1 MKSEKDIKIFVTYKD
16 KHKIIET
23 DIIKPIQTGRAIA
36 DEAFEGMIG
45 DDTGENISA
54 ENPYYAELSAQYW
67 AWKNYDKIGNPDYIG
82 FMHYRRHFIFN
93 EQYKSEMDDKKSQF
107 GYSAYVFKSITDE
120 YLSQI
125 HLDDQ
130 HIKETVKD
138 TDIIFIKKANAKYLN
153 CKNGREDFSKN
164 CYGSH
169 PEDYD
174 KCMQLI
180 EKLHP
185 DYAEEIAELNKGP
198 YRYFYNMFIMKKDEF
213 FEYSQ
218 FLFPILDEFKKQVD
232 IKNYS
237 QKASR
242 VLGYMGEF
250 ILSLYAFKKHKD
262 STKNIKELYSSF
274 ILDTKENV
282 EINPAFETNNNVI
295 AMSSSN
301 EYVPYLSTCLE
312 SLKSVADKNQNYDII
327 IFERSITEKNKQILK
342 KQIERENISLRFV
355 NPMNI
360 LTNYDLQ
367 FPKHYNLECYFRLTS
382 PLILKNFGK
391 VLFTDVDLLFLKDP
405 SIIYN
410 EDITNYPLAACQD
423 LIMNAFVNNTSD
435 SLNWAKYLRETL
447 ELVDIYKYF
456 NTGVMLINIKYFNE
470 NNLSRKILELVA
482 KNQYRIL
489 EQDGLNA
496 FFKTNIKYIDTA
508 WNFPVA
514 NIYYEAILCLM
525 PQYCLSKYEK
535 DAADPNIMHF
545 AGRPKPWYA
554 PEENRAHVWWSYARK
569 TPFYE
574 EILKRMTM
582 SGIAL
587 PPPPKCLSHQRLRP
601 VLEIQNSSK
610 LCYGRNQKPLLPQK
624 THLQRQNQSPKII
637 YLFPYILRAQNL
649 SSA

>member
-250 ILSLYAFKKHKD
+250 ILSLYAF
-262 STKNIKELYSSF
+262 
-274 ILDTKENV
+274 
-282 EINPAFETNNNVI
+282 
-295 AMSSSN
+295 
-301 EYVPYLSTCLE
+301 
-312 SLKSVADKNQNYDII
+312 
-327 IFERSITEKNKQILK
+327 
-342 KQIERENISLRFV
+342 
-355 NPMNI
+355 
-360 LTNYDLQ
+360 
-367 FPKHYNLECYFRLTS
+367 
-382 PLILKNFGK
+382 
-391 VLFTDVDLLFLKDP
+391 
-405 SIIYN
+405 
-410 EDITNYPLAACQD
+410 
-423 LIMNAFVNNTSD
+423 
-435 SLNWAKYLRETL
+435 
-447 ELVDIYKYF
+447 
-456 NTGVMLINIKYFNE
+456 
-470 NNLSRKILELVA
+470 
-482 KNQYRIL
+482 
-489 EQDGLNA
+489 
-496 FFKTNIKYIDTA
+496 
-508 WNFPVA
+508 
-514 NIYYEAILCLM
+514 
-525 PQYCLSKYEK
+525 
-535 DAADPNIMHF
+535 
-545 AGRPKPWYA
+545 
-554 PEENRAHVWWSYARK
+554 
-569 TPFYE
+569 
-574 EILKRMTM
+574 
-582 SGIAL
+582 
-587 PPPPKCLSHQRLRP
+587 
-601 VLEIQNSSK
+601 
-610 LCYGRNQKPLLPQK
+610 
-624 THLQRQNQSPKII
+624 
-637 YLFPYILRAQNL
+637 
-649 SSA
+649 